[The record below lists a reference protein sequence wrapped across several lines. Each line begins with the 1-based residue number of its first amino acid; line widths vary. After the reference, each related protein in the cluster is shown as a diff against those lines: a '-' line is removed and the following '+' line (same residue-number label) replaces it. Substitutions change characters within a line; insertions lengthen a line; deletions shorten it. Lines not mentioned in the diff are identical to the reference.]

1 MASTEEINYSV
12 FEAQDVR
19 LVLKNRSQCLRA
31 GFPISHPIIVTF
43 NEIRDEYIKRVG
55 LATYLSQM
63 LGPLAVVPISRCTLY
78 QTDSRE
84 IVVHLNGH
92 GQQPVQRFIRNHF
105 NLRNLPFKIA
115 VAQGDSGESV
125 EIRYL

>member
-84 IVVHLNGH
+84 IVVHLSTVMANS
-92 GQQPVQRFIRNHF
+92 PSNALF
-105 NLRNLPFKIA
+105 
-115 VAQGDSGESV
+115 
-125 EIRYL
+125 EIISICGTYLSRLQLLKATAGKA